1 MFPGQGAA
9 PRPAARRAVGSE
21 ARPALHRG
29 PPRACRERSC
39 LCGPGVIVCP
49 EPMKQRTILRESTVA
64 GKSLHTGEEVT
75 LTLKPAPENAGIVFR
90 RTDLYGKPEIKADIS
105 LVTELVRST
114 TLSSGHAKVHTVE
127 HILSALSGCG
137 VDNAIIEMSAS
148 EPPILDGSA
157 KHFVNLI
164 QKAEPIEQTK
174 DRKVFSLGEPLSISE
189 GNRSII
195 ALPCETLKITCT
207 SSDDRG
213 IHTQHLTLEIDP
225 EVYMA
230 QIAPA
235 RTFTIYEDIEELLKL
250 GKIQGGSLDS
260 AIVIKG
266 DKILAKEP
274 LRFKDEFVRHKI
286 LDILGDISLLG
297 CALRAHIVA
306 VRPGHALNAAL
317 TRELAERMK
326 TGGSKRADKG
336 DAKAVAVPTIL
347 PDEKAL
353 DIRRILDTIPHRYPF
368 VMIDRVVEILSDDEL
383 VAVKNVTINE
393 PYFQGHFPGRPVM
406 PGVLQIEAMAQAAGI
421 LMLRHTTTE
430 NRIAFFMSCDKVKFR
445 NAVEPGDQLVIR
457 VRLIKRR
464 GNKLAVA
471 AGECTVGDKVVSSAE
486 LMFTIVEAG
495 EAH

>member
-1 MFPGQGAA
+1 
-9 PRPAARRAVGSE
+9 
-21 ARPALHRG
+21 
-29 PPRACRERSC
+29 
-39 LCGPGVIVCP
+39 
-49 EPMKQRTILRESTVA
+49 MKQRTILRESSVS

-75 LTLKPAPENAGIVFR
+75 LTLKPAPEDAGIVFR

-137 VDNAIIEMSAS
+137 VDNVIIEMNAS

-164 QKAEPIEQTK
+164 QKAEPIEQKKNRK
-174 DRKVFSLGEPLSISE
+174 DFSLKEPLSISE

-195 ALPCETLKITCT
+195 ALPSDTLKITCT

-225 EVYMA
+225 DVYMA
-230 QIAPA
+230 QIASA

-297 CALRAHIVA
+297 CSLKAHIVA
-306 VRPGHALNAAL
+306 VRPGHALNASL
-317 TRELAERMK
+317 TRELAKRMK
-326 TGGSKRADKG
+326 EGSGKKTTKTASS
-336 DAKAVAVPTIL
+336 AATPSIL

-368 VMIDRVVEILSDDEL
+368 VMIDRVLEIVSDDEL

-393 PYFQGHFPGRPVM
+393 PFFQGHFPGRPVM

-421 LMLRHTTTE
+421 LMLRQTSAE

-445 NAVEPGDQLVIR
+445 NAVEPGDQVLIN

-464 GNKLAVA
+464 GDKLAVA
-471 AGECTVGDKVVSSAE
+471 SGECKVGDKVVSSAE